1 MLAAVRAK
9 TLGCSRSI
17 VLINDPSLIP
27 LIGAM
32 GIDSYINPRSTTVSS
47 ILRHIRH
54 GRVKDVYSIGDAE
67 AEIIE
72 AEVLST
78 SPISGQKIS
87 DIEFP
92 ESVLIGGILK
102 SGVMQ
107 KPTGSTRIEEGDI
120 IAFFVLSKDIVEMER
135 LLQVSI
141 DFFLIM
147 IWHFSKLPILLQMF
161 WVGALLMWIPAIHG
175 TIVGNFDEARNFF
188 YGGLL
193 GLFFVYMLAL
203 AQSNRTAIAS
213 RFQLLIMLVLGYV
226 FYRFIWHSLI
236 ILVSAQHALR
246 RPIWTW

>member
-1 MLAAVRAK
+1 
-9 TLGCSRSI
+9 
-17 VLINDPSLIP
+17 
-27 LIGAM
+27 M

-120 IAFFVLSKDIVEMER
+120 IAFFVLSKDILEMER

-141 DFFLIM
+141 DFF
-147 IWHFSKLPILLQMF
+147 
-161 WVGALLMWIPAIHG
+161 
-175 TIVGNFDEARNFF
+175 
-188 YGGLL
+188 
-193 GLFFVYMLAL
+193 
-203 AQSNRTAIAS
+203 
-213 RFQLLIMLVLGYV
+213 
-226 FYRFIWHSLI
+226 
-236 ILVSAQHALR
+236 
-246 RPIWTW
+246 